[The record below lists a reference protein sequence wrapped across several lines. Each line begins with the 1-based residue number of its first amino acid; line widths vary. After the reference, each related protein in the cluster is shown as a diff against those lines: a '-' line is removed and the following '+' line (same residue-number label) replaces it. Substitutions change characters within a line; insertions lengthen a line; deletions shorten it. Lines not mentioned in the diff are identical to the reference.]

1 MATDTDWRYDS
12 DEDRWYIKP
21 AKPDTSLSP
30 NMLDDVNMPDRKSGQ
45 STRLNLNEL
54 LDRSTPQG
62 ERKWKREQERYER
75 EEGARQERER
85 ENQKVLAA
93 ARELKGEEVEVR
105 KVENDNN
112 GNLWVICGV
121 AAAGCFIY
129 AWKNGMLTPFF
140 SGGRG
145 RKTTRKKRHVKRKK
159 TRKST
164 SR

>member
-1 MATDTDWRYDS
+1 MPTNTDS
-12 DEDRWYIKP
+12 DDETWLP
-21 AKPDTSLSP
+21 PKPDTSLSP
-30 NMLDDVNMPDRKSGQ
+30 ATLYAVNKVDRNSGQ
-45 STRLNLNEL
+45 ATRLNLEDL
-54 LDRSTPQG
+54 FGRSTLRS
-62 ERKWKREQERYER
+62 ERKWERDQAQRKRLQLERGKEI
-75 EEGARQERER
+75 ERER
-85 ENQKVLAA
+85 EKVLAA

-112 GNLWVICGV
+112 GDLWVICGV
-121 AAAGCFIY
+121 AVAGCFIY

-159 TRKST
+159 TRKYT